1 MKHDSGRFKYEFP
14 FCLNI
19 TYLKHFLFQIRNLRE
34 KNKFHFLFIV
44 PRKIVDW
51 YESLSK
57 FLQGT
62 SRVDMLSK
70 TPNFGNIISKQYKD
84 LKNTVKVNYNH
95 QISDDFQME
104 VLPLFSECKKDN
116 DFIICEGVEEKSTLS
131 FNTTINVTFDFC
143 ERNEVTEAEIKVDGI
158 NDKLV
163 LKIECEKCKCQDIT
177 KNATVC
183 MSRGDLRCGG
193 CQC

>member
-1 MKHDSGRFKYEFP
+1 M
-14 FCLNI
+14 LI
-19 TYLKHFLFQIRNLRE
+19 TYLKHFFQIRNLRE

-51 YESLSK
+51 YQSLSK

-62 SRVDMLSK
+62 SRVDILSN
-70 TPNFGNIISKQYKD
+70 TPNFGKIISKQYKD

-95 QISDDFQME
+95 QISNDFQMK
-104 VLPLFSECKKDN
+104 VLPLSPECKKDH
-116 DFIICEGVEEKSTLS
+116 DFIICEGVEEKSTLT
-131 FNTTINVTFDFC
+131 FKTTINVTFDFC

-183 MSRGDLRCGG
+183 MNSGDLRCGG

>member
-1 MKHDSGRFKYEFP
+1 MKHNSGRFKYEFP
-14 FCLNI
+14 FCLLHIWNI
-19 TYLKHFLFQIRNLRE
+19 FFQIRNLRE

-51 YESLSK
+51 YQSLSK

-62 SRVDMLSK
+62 SRVVILSK
-70 TPNFGNIISKQYKD
+70 TPNFGDIISKQYKD
-84 LKNTVKVNYNH
+84 LKNTVKVHYNH
-95 QISDDFQME
+95 QISNDFQME
-104 VLPLFSECKKDN
+104 VLPLSPECKRDN
-116 DFIICEGVEEKSTLS
+116 DFIICEGVEEKSTLF
-131 FNTTINVTFDFC
+131 FNTTINVTFHFC
-143 ERNEVTEAEIKVDGI
+143 ERNEVREAEIKVDGI

>member
-1 MKHDSGRFKYEFP
+1 MKHNSGRFKYEFP
-14 FCLNI
+14 FCLLHIWNI
-19 TYLKHFLFQIRNLRE
+19 FFQIRNLRE

-51 YESLSK
+51 YQSLSK

-62 SRVDMLSK
+62 SRVVILSK
-70 TPNFGNIISKQYKD
+70 TPNFGDIISKQYKD
-84 LKNTVKVNYNH
+84 LKNTVKVHYNH
-95 QISDDFQME
+95 QISNDFQME
-104 VLPLFSECKKDN
+104 VLPLSRECKRDN

-131 FNTTINVTFDFC
+131 FNTKINVTFDFC
-143 ERNEVTEAEIKVDGI
+143 ERNEVTETEIKVDGI

-163 LKIECEKCKCQDIT
+163 LKIECEKCKCQNIT